1 MYWIEIKQILRDP
14 ASLFFIIALPAF
26 MFIIFGS
33 TMEWADVR
41 VGNGNIAMATMISMS
56 AYGAATATSS
66 VSGMAAVEKT
76 QGWGRQL
83 ALTPMKQSTYVG
95 VKTALAMTVGAF
107 PIGLIYLLGFL
118 LKSEADGM
126 TWLLSAIILVVGSMM
141 FALYGL
147 IFGLLFKNET
157 GASVGS
163 GILVI
168 VAFLGNLFVPLSGIM
183 LTIGKLTPLYGYAT
197 LAKYPLYEGTGFDMN
212 GNPTDEPLWQALLNF
227 TVWTAIFAFVC
238 VYLVRRGTRRM

>member
-1 MYWIEIKQILRDP
+1 MNGTMYWIEIKQILRDP

-168 VAFLGNLFVPLSGIM
+168 VAFPRQPLRA
-183 LTIGKLTPLYGYAT
+183 P
-197 LAKYPLYEGTGFDMN
+197 
-212 GNPTDEPLWQALLNF
+212 
-227 TVWTAIFAFVC
+227 VWHHAHH
-238 VYLVRRGTRRM
+238 R